1 VDSGFFAM
9 TKGIALSRR
18 CEASSGRCAAE
29 LGAARWAEKFA
40 AAASIAGEGAS
51 FEVQK
56 LIFYWVFRDGTALAN
71 QPMWK

>member
-1 VDSGFFAM
+1 M

-29 LGAARWAEKFA
+29 LGPTRWPEKFA
-40 AAASIAGEGAS
+40 AAASIAGEGAP

-56 LIFYWVFRDGTALAN
+56 PIFYWIFRDGTALAD
-71 QPMWK
+71 QSMWK